1 MNQSIKLTDQQV
13 IFVYGKAKLA
23 QLKEIAKE
31 RELTYEE
38 KKQEDEIKTILLE
51 TVIRFGMAEAKKRM
65 SKYIIG
71 ADAYMDVQQSL
82 ACIFFEKLDAY
93 DPRRATPTTYYVRYF
108 NQVISE
114 YLLAYSQ
121 HLSQYDALNVSK
133 VRGAIR
139 RFESRGIKWDEPML
153 VTATGLS
160 AKVVRNT
167 LSIASNSLRANID
180 EAINVSSKA
189 PTPEEAYIKDEKSR
203 LIYDAISGTLDEEE
217 LEFFYYKVN
226 LDGKE
231 RTFKDLATHFG
242 IPERDAKK
250 KWAGIIARLNNNED
264 LNMYHKETFRSHSQS
279 VTLHRTSSAGSID
292 PLDDM
297 LEAFERM
304 DQRKVSETSN

>member
-1 MNQSIKLTDQQV
+1 MNKLTSQQI
-13 IFVYGKAKLA
+13 IFIYGKAKLA
-23 QLKEIAKE
+23 QLKELAKE

-38 KKQEDEIKTILLE
+38 HQQEDEIKTILLE

-93 DPRRATPTTYYVRYF
+93 DPRRTTPTTYYVRYF
-108 NQVISE
+108 NQIISE
-114 YLLAYSQ
+114 YLLSYSQ

-139 RFESRGIKWDEPML
+139 RFEARGIKWDEPML

-160 AKVVRNT
+160 AKVVKNT

-180 EAINVSSKA
+180 EAINISSKA
-189 PTPEEAYIKDEKSR
+189 PTPEESYIQDEKSR
-203 LIYDAISGTLDEEE
+203 LIYDAISGSLEDDEM
-217 LEFFYYKVN
+217 EFFYYKVN

-231 RTFKDLATHFG
+231 RTFKDLAKHFQ

-250 KWAGIIARLNNNED
+250 KWAGIIAKLNNNED
-264 LNMYHKETFRSHSQS
+264 LNYYHKEVSGRSQANVS
-279 VTLHRTSSAGSID
+279 LHRTETFN
-292 PLDDM
+292 PLDSM
-297 LEAFERM
+297 M
-304 DQRKVSETSN
+304 DAMESLDLKVSSGN